1 MTDTAGFAWTA
12 DDALVRADAV
22 LATLQRAG
30 MRIPAANR
38 LALAKKTILATRDP
52 DVRIGVDD
60 PYVRYVVEAHRSV
73 LEAHA
78 ICAAMDLRHPAPA
91 EKLCALLEGGEIPE
105 DDRNPWAR
113 NTQFELLVA
122 AILRL
127 AGFASVSM
135 SEPDIRIDSIA
146 GSFGIAAKRLRSA
159 KHWKWQQH
167 VRKATRQ
174 LRHQKLQGFLAFNL
188 DDALTGDA
196 TDARGN
202 AADGNSGAANIILAS
217 AVERLVGMIPPG
229 AAGTDVLGLL
239 GFGTR
244 FDWLPGIDGV
254 STICVRFLFNV
265 HWTAPADLARPV
277 ERFSRELG
285 RRITR
290 GIESLLPRHGP
301 LGRV

>member
-38 LALAKKTILATRDP
+38 IALAKKTILATRDP
-52 DVRIGVDD
+52 HVRIGVGD
-60 PYVRYVVEAHRSV
+60 PYVQYVVEAHRSV

-78 ICAAMDLRHPAPA
+78 ICAAMDPRRPAPA

-122 AILRL
+122 AIMRL

-135 SEPDIRIDSIA
+135 SEPDIRIDSTA

-167 VRKATRQ
+167 VTKATRQ

-188 DDALTGDA
+188 DGALTGDT
-196 TDARGN
+196 TDARGT
-202 AADGNSGAANIILAS
+202 ADGDLDAANIRLAS

-254 STICVRFLFNV
+254 STIGVRFLFNV

-290 GIESLLPRHGP
+290 GIESLLPHRGP
-301 LGRV
+301 RGST